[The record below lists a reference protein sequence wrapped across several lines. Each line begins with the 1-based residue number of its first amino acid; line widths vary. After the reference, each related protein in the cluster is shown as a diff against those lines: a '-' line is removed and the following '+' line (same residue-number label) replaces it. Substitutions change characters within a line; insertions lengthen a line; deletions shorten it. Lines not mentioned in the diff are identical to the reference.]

1 MVTLDISTNDPDEA
15 RRKVSEIYCDHH
27 LRVRSSASPFQL
39 NHIGASV
46 DGIGLYLMSYGATV
60 QVMPGVLEGFALVQI
75 PLHGTALDIIDGQ
88 RVETTSK
95 VGSVA
100 GPDQDLEMEWGA
112 GTSKLVLHIPQSR
125 ILDAARALSGGAV
138 DFDEIKL
145 HSTVDLTNP
154 IQRSWYGVVR
164 SLVDDVRHG
173 GPMGANP
180 LLASRVADMVVL
192 GLVTNQSEL
201 PSITIAQSVDQIDGI
216 ERAVGLLEEY
226 PDRAWRMSELSREVH
241 MPPRKL
247 SAAFKERTGSSPL
260 EYWNVAS
267 DGTPCP
273 RSWYRVPH
281 TWYW

>member
-1 MVTLDISTNDPDEA
+1 
-15 RRKVSEIYCDHH
+15 
-27 LRVRSSASPFQL
+27 
-39 NHIGASV
+39 
-46 DGIGLYLMSYGATV
+46 
-60 QVMPGVLEGFALVQI
+60 
-75 PLHGTALDIIDGQ
+75 
-88 RVETTSK
+88 
-95 VGSVA
+95 
-100 GPDQDLEMEWGA
+100 
-112 GTSKLVLHIPQSR
+112 
-125 ILDAARALSGGAV
+125 
-138 DFDEIKL
+138 
-145 HSTVDLTNP
+145 
-154 IQRSWYGVVR
+154 
-164 SLVDDVRHG
+164 
-173 GPMGANP
+173 P
-180 LLASRVADMVVL
+180 LLASGVADMVVL